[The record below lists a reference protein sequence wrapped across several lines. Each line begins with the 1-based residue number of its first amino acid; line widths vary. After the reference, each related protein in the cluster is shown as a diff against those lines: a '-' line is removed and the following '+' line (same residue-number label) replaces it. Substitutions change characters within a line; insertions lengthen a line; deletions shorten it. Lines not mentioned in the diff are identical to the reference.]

1 MENKKWPVLASIIIA
16 LGVVSSLGGILT
28 GFSGRG
34 ILNTVISVVGLVI
47 FWSVYKFKSWALM
60 ALTVLFSLKILLT
73 IFYIVGGM
81 PIGLGA
87 FSIIFSALIIFYFNS
102 SQVKALFRE

>member
-1 MENKKWPVLASIIIA
+1 MGKKWPVLASIIIA
-16 LGVVSSLGGILT
+16 LGVVSSLGGIVT
-28 GFSGRG
+28 GFSGG
-34 ILNTVISVVGLVI
+34 DILSVVISVAGLAI

-60 ALTVLFSLKILLT
+60 ALTVLLSLKILLT

-81 PIGLGA
+81 SIGLGV

-102 SQVKALFRE
+102 SQVKALFKK